1 VITDLVTFKRVE
13 ARDLIRRKERL
24 IGKVLFKT
32 NSLIVVTII
41 EKLVKKFK
49 CCEHVV
55 LLQEKVNNAIAK

>member
-55 LLQEKVNNAIAK
+55 LLQEKVNNAIAQ

>member
-32 NSLIVVTII
+32 NSLIVVAIVK
-41 EKLVKKFK
+41 KLVKKFK
-49 CCEHVV
+49 CCKHVV
-55 LLQEKVNNAIAK
+55 LLQEKVNNAIAQ

>member
-55 LLQEKVNNAIAK
+55 LLQEKIDNAIAQ